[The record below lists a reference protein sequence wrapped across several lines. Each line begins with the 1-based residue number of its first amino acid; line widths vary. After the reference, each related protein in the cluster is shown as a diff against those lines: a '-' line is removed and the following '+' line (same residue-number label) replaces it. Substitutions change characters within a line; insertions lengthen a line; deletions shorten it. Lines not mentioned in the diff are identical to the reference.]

1 MLRFLATLT
10 LCPSDIRKICS
21 FLAPG
26 QVDTDPLR
34 DILITP
40 LFTPAESLKIVR
52 GLKEQSRST
61 VMFDSGGYY
70 VQVGK
75 LTYQELYVPLL
86 EYYKANP
93 WADIYTLPDHVPTSQ
108 DSEEVV
114 WQKVLDTAEYTALF
128 FGELPCRLQS
138 RALAVVQ
145 GHTREQVD
153 HCLGTYL
160 RLGIPY
166 IGFGSFGTIGK
177 NSGINIATNDAVELA
192 KYVADVAHKNGRKVH
207 FFGLGAPALTAMIY
221 GAGADSFDS
230 STWIKAAGF
239 GQIYLPFTRGYNI
252 SHRNGNS
259 RLQKGIQ
266 PEEFKILK
274 MLTRHSCPFCASVDE
289 LQRHKMYRALHNL
302 IAIRESIEMIN
313 SSQLNVIAQIYQS
326 GSPRYREEYQ
336 KWLTGI

>member
-10 LCPSDIRKICS
+10 LCPSDIRKIRS
-21 FLAPG
+21 LLSTENVAAN
-26 QVDTDPLR
+26 PLH

-40 LFTPAESLKIVR
+40 LFASMDSLKLVR
-52 GLKEQSRST
+52 ELKEREQSR

-75 LTYQELYVPLL
+75 MTYQQLYYPLL

-93 WADIYTLPDHVPTSQ
+93 WADVYTLPDHVPTSQ
-108 DSEEVV
+108 DSEDVV
-114 WQKVLDTAEYTALF
+114 WQKVRDTAEFTALF
-128 FGELPCRLQS
+128 FGELPPNLQS

-153 HCLGTYL
+153 FCLGTYL
-160 RLGIPY
+160 RLGVPH

-177 NSGINIATNDAVELA
+177 NSGVNIATTSAVQLA
-192 KYVADVAHKNGRKVH
+192 SYVADLARRSNVKVH
-207 FFGLGAPALTAMIY
+207 FFGLGAPALIAMIY
-221 GAGADSFDS
+221 GAGAESFDS

-239 GQIYLPFTRGYNI
+239 GQVYLPFTRGYNI

-266 PEEFKILK
+266 AEEFETLK
-274 MLTRHSCPFCASVDE
+274 VLTRHSCPFCNSITE
-289 LQRHKMYRALHNL
+289 LQHHKMYRALHNL
-302 IAIRESIEMIN
+302 ITIKESVNMIN
-313 SSQLNVIAQIYQS
+313 RSDFNVIAQIYENA
-326 GSPRYREEYQ
+326 SPRYREEYR
-336 KWLTGI
+336 KWLIPI